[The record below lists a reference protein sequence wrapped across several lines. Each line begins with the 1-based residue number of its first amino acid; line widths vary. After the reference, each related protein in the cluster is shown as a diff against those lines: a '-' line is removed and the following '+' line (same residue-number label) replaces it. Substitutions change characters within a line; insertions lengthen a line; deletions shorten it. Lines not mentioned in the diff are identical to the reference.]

1 MVSRCLLIPLAI
13 VATAFHAG
21 PVFAQD
27 TSPPG
32 QTERDACAKEY
43 VPLRKE
49 AEERGKLIKAATEC
63 HAPPEETCKLIGN
76 FGRSEIRMIKYI
88 DVNWTRCGI
97 QPQVADQLKA
107 GLKNTVAMLRKVCA
121 TAHGEPFG
129 PVGDFDDIPVVR

>member
-1 MVSRCLLIPLAI
+1 MVSRCLLVPLAI
-13 VATAFHAG
+13 VAAAFHAG
-21 PVFAQD
+21 PVLAQD
-27 TSPPG
+27 TSLPG

-49 AEERGKLIKAATEC
+49 AEEHGKLIKAATER

-97 QPQVADQLKA
+97 SAAGRRPTQGRPQKYCGHAEEGLRDGARRASDQ
-107 GLKNTVAMLRKVCA
+107 
-121 TAHGEPFG
+121 
-129 PVGDFDDIPVVR
+129 